1 MSLYYFFFL
10 PSSHLL
16 QILEILIESLKLN
29 FNLFIFH
36 IFIFK
41 SEVLTTE
48 IDVTLLEWLI
58 LINYVGNLSFL
69 IV

>member
-1 MSLYYFFFL
+1 MSLYYFFSL

-58 LINYVGNLSFL
+58 LINYVGNWSFL

>member
-10 PSSHLL
+10 PSSQLL

-58 LINYVGNLSFL
+58 LINYVGNWSSL

>member
-1 MSLYYFFFL
+1 MSLYNFFFL

-58 LINYVGNLSFL
+58 LIYYVGNWSSL

>member
-1 MSLYYFFFL
+1 M
-10 PSSHLL
+10 L
-16 QILEILIESLKLN
+16 QILEILIESLTLN

-36 IFIFK
+36 IFLFK

-58 LINYVGNLSFL
+58 LINYVGNWSSL